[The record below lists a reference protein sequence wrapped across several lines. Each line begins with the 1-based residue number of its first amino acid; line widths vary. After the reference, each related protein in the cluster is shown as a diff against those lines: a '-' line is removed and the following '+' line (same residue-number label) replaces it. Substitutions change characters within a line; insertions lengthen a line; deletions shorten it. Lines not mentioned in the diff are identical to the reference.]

1 MKPRVLTRLA
11 CQPPRRVLLNVI
23 KRDLKRGGHG
33 HSISPSSPPPAS
45 YTLVCGSQEV
55 ESNSLLEFPGFTI
68 TA

>member
-1 MKPRVLTRLA
+1 MKPRVLTRLS

-23 KRDLKRGGHG
+23 KRDLKGGG
-33 HSISPSSPPPAS
+33 GVTGTPSPPPPAS

-55 ESNSLLEFPGFTI
+55 ESNSLLGFPGFAI